1 MNPWWRLNGVL
12 ALCAAL
18 LLAVDLWPGDDPADR
33 LTTLSPADIERIRI
47 ERDDRLQ
54 LAFERRDGQWR
65 LIHPRQADVQQHR
78 VEQLLAIAKAP
89 IRRRFPAGTQTAD
102 YGLDPPG
109 AVVQFNARR
118 IAFGDRD
125 TSQERRYVQ
134 VGKVIGLVDG
144 VYFNLLTLPT
154 SHFTGD

>member
-12 ALCAAL
+12 ALCAIL
-18 LLAVDLWPGDDPADR
+18 LLAIDLWPRDELTNR
-33 LTTLSPADIERIRI
+33 LTPLSLPDIERIRI
-47 ERDDRLQ
+47 ERGDRLQ
-54 LAFERRDGQWR
+54 LAFERHDGQWR
-65 LIHPRQADVQQHR
+65 LTHPRQVPAQQNR

-89 IRRRFPAGTQTAD
+89 VRRRFPAGTQTTD

-109 AVVQFNARR
+109 STIQFNELR
-118 IAFGDRD
+118 IGFGDRD

-134 VGKVIGLVDG
+134 AGDVVGLVDG

>member
-1 MNPWWRLNGVL
+1 MNPWWHLNGVL
-12 ALCAAL
+12 ALCVAL
-18 LLAVDLWPGDDPADR
+18 LLAVDLWPRDDPADR
-33 LTTLSPADIERIRI
+33 LTNLSLPDVEQIRI
-47 ERDDRLQ
+47 ERGDRLQ

-65 LIHPRQADVQQHR
+65 LTHPRHADVLQNR
-78 VEQLLAIAKAP
+78 VEQLLAVARAP
-89 IRRRFPAGTQTAD
+89 VRRRFPAGTQPGD

-109 AVVQFNARR
+109 SVVQFNELR

-134 VGKVIGLVDG
+134 AGDLIGLIDG

>member
-12 ALCAAL
+12 ALCAIL
-18 LLAVDLWPGDDPADR
+18 LLTLDLWPRDDPADR
-33 LTTLSPADIERIRI
+33 LTTLSLPDIERIRI
-47 ERDDRLQ
+47 ERGDRLQ
-54 LAFERRDGQWR
+54 LALERHDGQWR
-65 LIHPRQADVQQHR
+65 LTHPRQAPAQQNR

-89 IRRRFPAGTQTAD
+89 VRRRFPAGTGPAD
-102 YGLDPPG
+102 YGLAPPT
-109 AVVQFNARR
+109 AIVQFDGLR

-125 TSQERRYVQ
+125 PSQERRYVQ
-134 VGKVIGLVDG
+134 AGDVIGLVDG